1 MNVTYVRR
9 LAAFM
14 LLKTFRMGNLE
25 ATSGLEVFRTDRW
38 TCARPVELA
47 AAAFFMAFL
56 AFNTSK
62 SKGEGV
68 H

>member
-1 MNVTYVRR
+1 
-9 LAAFM
+9 M